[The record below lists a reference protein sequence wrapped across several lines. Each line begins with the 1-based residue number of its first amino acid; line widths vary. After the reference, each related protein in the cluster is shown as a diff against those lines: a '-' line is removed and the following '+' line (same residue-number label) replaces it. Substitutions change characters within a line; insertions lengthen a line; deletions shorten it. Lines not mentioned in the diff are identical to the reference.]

1 MTFYKYYN
9 NECDIIQWLAIQSSE
24 DFSGL
29 IYMDDYIETEPDY
42 STLKRYSI
50 SKELYKSFM
59 KSIIN

>member
-1 MTFYKYYN
+1 
-9 NECDIIQWLAIQSSE
+9 
-24 DFSGL
+24 
-29 IYMDDYIETEPDY
+29 MDDYIETEPDY